1 LDEDL
6 DMAHVAVVGGG
17 AAGLGA
23 ALVLVEAGVS
33 VTLIEQE
40 ATLGGHCFG
49 VDVPLPDGG
58 HFRID
63 AGVSDFNM
71 TSFTAVRAL
80 LERLGL
86 SWHPVCQDAA
96 FAQGDGR
103 PLWSLL
109 GGRPIAHVPFR
120 DFDAFIAENTRFRAG
135 CVEVLSDPRFASFTL
150 GQYLAD
156 AGYDEEVATRAILP
170 RAAGCFPMPDRDPA
184 TYLATAIVSFWA
196 MHGIVGANP
205 PTRMVLDG
213 GMCSWPEVLGTW
225 MEQRGG
231 RLWRS
236 TRVQGI
242 ARRDGRVRLRLEH
255 GDGRHSTA
263 WFEHVVLAT
272 PPPRVLAALEDPTPD
287 EAALLGA
294 LHWQRARVCVHQDAQ
309 LLGRDRDAW
318 GAYNYVVPEP
328 GESFERPTITFWPN
342 RLASLPQ
349 EVPDTFVTMNP
360 HREPDPRRVIAERF
374 FVHPANARPRD
385 GVVSRL
391 ADLQGEAGTW
401 FAGAW
406 IRAPHVHEQALR
418 TGLEVGEQVVRALA
432 EPSSSGRRRA
442 MRWEDVVRASPLLH
456 TVDAMVL
463 EELRPEVVRREFA
476 AGEVVCRE
484 GEPSDAMLFVGTG
497 RLEVLVGGEHVDEIP
512 PGEVVGEIGLLDG
525 GLRTATLRALEP
537 FVAWRL
543 DRARFEALRRD
554 ARPAALALVDA
565 TARQVC
571 ARLRSRLGPLT
582 PCKAALPHGATGH
595 RLEPAQVD
603 GLVRELVAELELE
616 SAAAG
621 ILLGLGRPL
630 CFEDEPLWMRG
641 EAAGSLLV
649 LEGTVRVG
657 SPEEGAELWL
667 TPGGLAGAEALLD
680 GGRNPF
686 CAQAVGRVVGLG
698 MDAAAW
704 RRLRATAPG
713 LVLHAIAARQVAL
726 LMRSHRYMR
735 AAQGNATPM
744 PERTP
749 ARRSTAS

>member
-1 LDEDL
+1 
-6 DMAHVAVVGGG
+6 MAHVAVVGGG

-23 ALVLVEAGVS
+23 ALVLTEAGVD

-40 ATLGGHCFG
+40 AMLGGHCFG
-49 VDVPLPDGG
+49 VDVPLSDGG
-58 HFRID
+58 YFRID

-96 FAQGDGR
+96 FAGGDGR

-109 GGRPIAHVPFR
+109 GGRAIAHAPFR
-120 DFDAFIAENTRFRAG
+120 DFDAFVAENTRFRSG
-135 CVEVLSDPRFASFTL
+135 CIEVLSDPRFASFTL

-156 AGYDEEVATRAILP
+156 AGYDDEVASRAILP

-205 PTRMVLDG
+205 PTRMVVEG
-213 GMCSWPEVLGTW
+213 GMCSWPEVLGAW
-225 MEQRGG
+225 LEKRGSK
-231 RLWRS
+231 LWRS

-242 ARRDGRVRLRLEH
+242 SRREGRVRLRLEH

-294 LHWQRARVCVHQDAQ
+294 LHWQRARVCVHQDAR
-309 LLGRDRDAW
+309 LLGRDREAW
-318 GAYNYVVPEP
+318 GAYNYVVPRP
-328 GESFERPTITFWPN
+328 GEGFERPTITFWPN
-342 RLASLPQ
+342 KLASLPR

-360 HREPDPRRVIAERF
+360 HREPDPRRVLTERF
-374 FVHPANARPRD
+374 FVHPSNARPRE

-391 ADLQGEAGTW
+391 AELQGEAGTW

-406 IRAPHVHEQALR
+406 SRAPHVHEQALR

-432 EPSSSGRRRA
+432 EPRASGRRRA
-442 MRWEDVVRASPLLH
+442 MHWEDVVRASPLLH

-463 EELRPEVVRREFA
+463 EELRPEVERREFA

-497 RLEVLVGGEHVDEIP
+497 RLEVLVGGERVSEIP
-512 PGEVVGEIGLLDG
+512 PGEVVGEIGLLDDG
-525 GLRTATLRALEP
+525 PRTATLRALEP

-543 DRARFEALRRD
+543 ERARFEALRRD

-565 TARQVC
+565 TAQQVC
-571 ARLRSRLGPLT
+571 ARLRSQLGPLA
-582 PCKAALPHGATGH
+582 PCEASSFRGAAAH
-595 RLEPAQVD
+595 RLEPARVE
-603 GLVRELVAELELE
+603 ELLGELIARLELDSE
-616 SAAAG
+616 AAA
-621 ILLGLGRPL
+621 ILSKWGEPL
-630 CFEDEPLWMRG
+630 RFEDEPLWTRG
-641 EAAGSLLV
+641 AAAGGLLV
-649 LEGTVRVG
+649 LSGVVRVG
-657 SPEEGAELWL
+657 SPEEGAELWV
-667 TPGGLAGAEALLD
+667 TPGELAGAEALLD

-686 CAQAVGRVVGLG
+686 SARAVGAVVGLG

-735 AAQGNATPM
+735 SARR
-744 PERTP
+744 PEASVRP
-749 ARRSTAS
+749 ARQLG

>member
-1 LDEDL
+1 
-6 DMAHVAVVGGG
+6 
-17 AAGLGA
+17 
-23 ALVLVEAGVS
+23 VLAEAGVA

-40 ATLGGHCFG
+40 PTLGGHCFG
-49 VDVPLPDGG
+49 VDVPLPAGG

-63 AGVSDFNM
+63 AGVSDFNV

-86 SWHPVCQDAA
+86 SSHPVCQDAA
-96 FAQGDGR
+96 FADEAGR

-109 GGRPIAHVPFR
+109 GGRAVAHAPFR
-120 DFDAFIAENTRFRAG
+120 DFAAFTAENMRFRSG

-156 AGYDEEVATRAILP
+156 AGYDDEVATRAILP

-213 GMCSWPEVLGTW
+213 GMCSWPEVLGAW
-225 MEQRGG
+225 LERRGSKV
-231 RLWRS
+231 WRGTS
-236 TRVQGI
+236 VQGI
-242 ARRDGRVRLRLEH
+242 TRREGRVRLRLQH

-272 PPPRVLAALEDPTPD
+272 PPPRVLAALEDPTPE

-294 LHWQRARVCVHQDAQ
+294 LHWQRARVCVHQDAR
-309 LLGRDRDAW
+309 LLGRDRQAW
-318 GAYNYVVPEP
+318 GAYNYVVPES
-328 GESFERPTITFWPN
+328 GGGFERPTITFWPN
-342 RLASLPQ
+342 RLASLPA
-349 EVPDTFVTMNP
+349 EVPDAFVTMNP
-360 HREPDPRRVIAERF
+360 HREPDPRKVLAERF
-374 FVHPANARPRD
+374 FVHPANARPRE

-391 ADLQGEAGTW
+391 ADIQGEAGTW

-418 TGLEVGEQVVRALA
+418 TGLEVGEQVLRALT
-432 EPSSSGRRRA
+432 EPSASGRRRTV
-442 MRWEDVVRASPLLH
+442 RWEDVVRASPLLH

-484 GEPSDAMLFVGTG
+484 GEPSDAMLFVGAG
-497 RLEVLVGGEHVDEIP
+497 RLEVLVGGERVDEIP
-512 PGEVVGEIGLLDG
+512 PGEVVGEIGLLDDG
-525 GLRTATLRALEP
+525 PRTATLRALEP

-543 DRARFEALRRD
+543 ERERFEVLRRD
-554 ARPAALALVDA
+554 ARPAALALLDA

-571 ARLRSRLGPLT
+571 ARLRSRVGTLT
-582 PCKAALPHGATGH
+582 PCEAPTSPETRAHAPPPAEVEERLRQLTPGLGLDDEATAILMSLG
-595 RLEPAQVD
+595 EPLRFEDAPLWRR
-603 GLVRELVAELELE
+603 G
-616 SAAAG
+616 AAAG
-621 ILLGLGRPL
+621 G
-630 CFEDEPLWMRG
+630 
-641 EAAGSLLV
+641 LLV
-649 LEGTVRVG
+649 LSGTVQVG
-657 SPEEGAELWL
+657 SPEEGAQLLL
-667 TPGGLAGAEALLD
+667 TPGELAGAEALLD

-686 CAQAVGRVVGLG
+686 SARAVGAVLGLG
-698 MDAAAW
+698 MNAAAW
-704 RRLRATAPG
+704 RRLRATQPG

-726 LMRSHRYMR
+726 LMRSHRR
-735 AAQGNATPM
+735 LRDAERPAAAI
-744 PERTP
+744 
-749 ARRSTAS
+749 AS

>member
-1 LDEDL
+1 
-6 DMAHVAVVGGG
+6 MAHVAVVGGG
-17 AAGLGA
+17 AAGMGA

-40 ATLGGHCFG
+40 AMLGGHCFG
-49 VDVPLPDGG
+49 VDVPMPDGG
-58 HFRID
+58 RFRID

-96 FAQGDGR
+96 FADGGGQ

-109 GGRPIAHVPFR
+109 GGRAVAHVPFR
-120 DFDAFIAENTRFRAG
+120 DFDAFVAENTRFRSG

-156 AGYDEEVATRAILP
+156 AGYDDEVASRAILP

-205 PTRMVLDG
+205 PTRMVVDG
-213 GMCSWPEVLGTW
+213 GMCSWPEVLGAW
-225 MEQRGG
+225 LERRGG
-231 RLWRS
+231 KVWRR

-242 ARRDGRVRLRLEH
+242 ARRDGRIRLRLEH

-294 LHWQRARVCVHQDAQ
+294 LHWQRARVCVHQDAR
-309 LLGRDRDAW
+309 LLGRDRQAW

-328 GESFERPTITFWPN
+328 GEGLERPTITFWPN
-342 RLASLPQ
+342 RLASLPP
-349 EVPDTFVTMNP
+349 EVPDAFVTMNP
-360 HREPDPRRVIAERF
+360 HREPDPRLVLAERF

-385 GVVSRL
+385 AVVSRL
-391 ADLQGEAGTW
+391 TDIQGEAGTW

-406 IRAPHVHEQALR
+406 SRAPHVHEQALR

-432 EPSSSGRRRA
+432 EPRHSGRRRA
-442 MRWEDVVRASPLLH
+442 VRWEDVVRASPLLH

-484 GEPSDAMLFVGTG
+484 GDPSDAMLFVGTG
-497 RLEVLVGGEHVDEIP
+497 RLEVLVGGKRVDEIP
-512 PGEVVGEIGLLDG
+512 PGEVVGEIGLLDDG
-525 GLRTATLRALEP
+525 PRTATLRALEP

-543 DRARFEALRRD
+543 ERARFEALRHD
-554 ARPAALALVDA
+554 ARPAALALLDA

-571 ARLRSRLGPLT
+571 ARLRSRVGLLT
-582 PCKAALPHGATGH
+582 PCEAPTFRGTEARRPDA
-595 RLEPAQVD
+595 AQVD
-603 GLVRELVAELELE
+603 GLIRELVAWR
-616 SAAAG
+616 
-621 ILLGLGRPL
+621 GLGDGAAEILSRLGAPL
-630 CFEDEPLWMRG
+630 RFEDEPLWARG
-641 EAAGSLLV
+641 AAAGGLLV
-649 LEGTVRVG
+649 LAGTVHVG

-667 TPGGLAGAEALLD
+667 TPGELAGAEALLD
-680 GGRNPF
+680 GGRNPLS
-686 CAQAVGRVVGLG
+686 ARAVGTVVGLG
-698 MDAAAW
+698 VDAAAW
-704 RRLRATAPG
+704 RRLRATGPG
-713 LVLHAIAARQVAL
+713 LALHAIAARQVAL

-735 AAQGNATPM
+735 GAEASRSGAAPEAQPGVGALAQGS
-744 PERTP
+744 R
-749 ARRSTAS
+749 